1 MIVGIHFVIFKN
13 RAKNWFKMQRHDQ
26 ASASLIKAVVVFAYV
41 VSAASALKMTEDV
54 YEAFGDRGGTA
65 ELICKADEMPDR
77 CKFIRSI
84 FDQFLT

>member
-1 MIVGIHFVIFKN
+1 
-13 RAKNWFKMQRHDQ
+13 MQRHDQ

-41 VSAASALKMTEDV
+41 VSAASALKMTENV